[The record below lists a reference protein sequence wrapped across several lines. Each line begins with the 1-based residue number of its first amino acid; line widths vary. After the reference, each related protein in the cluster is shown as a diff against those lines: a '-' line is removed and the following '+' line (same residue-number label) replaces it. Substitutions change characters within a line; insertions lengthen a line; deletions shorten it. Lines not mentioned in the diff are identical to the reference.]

1 MKLKI
6 FLIIIL
12 ISFINTSFS
21 QSVEIKDT
29 NYKFKISLPNQLQK
43 SKIEEAD
50 KKDAISYSYKSNE
63 GKLYVMILA
72 FKLKTIKNLADLIYT
87 VEKEVSL
94 NIPKRSSE
102 YSDYDYGTYDGRSA
116 VYKNNESVETIYYF
130 RTKNENLND
139 NYAYV
144 LRFISPSA
152 QYNSSTESEIK
163 SIADSFKYLSD

>member
-1 MKLKI
+1 MNYKI
-6 FLIIIL
+6 FLIILL
-12 ISFINTSFS
+12 ISFTNSSFS
-21 QSVEIKDT
+21 QSIEIKDT

-102 YSDYDYGTYDGRSA
+102 YSDYDFGTYDGRSA

-130 RTKNENLND
+130 RTKNENLSD

-152 QYNSSTESEIK
+152 QYNSSTESDIK
-163 SIADSFKYLSD
+163 SIADSFKYLSE